1 MIYGL
6 VCTMVLVFILM
17 SALTRQG
24 RTLRHTE
31 AQQALAESVDGALR
45 SLMEGEDSS
54 IENAD

>member
-17 SALTRQG
+17 SALTIQG

-45 SLMEGEDSS
+45 SMMEG
-54 IENAD
+54 